1 MREVF
6 KKIKKVL
13 AKQQGMCYNMQG
25 QARPV
30 SQTVKTSP
38 SHGEDMGSIPVRV
51 TNDSLVLSDSKRI
64 PIALGMRIFSLI
76 LCAPFPRS
84 GWISLL

>member
-1 MREVF
+1 
-6 KKIKKVL
+6 
-13 AKQQGMCYNMQG
+13 MQG

-51 TNDSLVLSDSKRI
+51 TNDSLVLLDSRRI
-64 PIALGMRIFSLI
+64 PIALGMRIFFAYTLCAVSLERLDLLI
-76 LCAPFPRS
+76 LMGIR
-84 GWISLL
+84 